1 MYVSDQ
7 VDPTCKY
14 TDLVC
19 IESFDTCIN
28 LCGGI
33 NLPKV
38 ISCVGTDGK
47 RRRQL
52 VKGKDD
58 LRQDAVMQQVFVLVN
73 RLLAREP
80 ATAKRHLSIR
90 VYKVCP
96 VTNLPL
102 IYLKV
107 LLFFRPCSLKVVPL
121 TQRSGIVEWCEGTI
135 SLGCYLI
142 GTPQC
147 PAQGAHMRYHPK
159 DWSNAICRKKLMVRD
174 LTLCNIYRPFIVD
187 PALFSVFR
195 KQEIVR
201 VQSCPSITRY
211 VNIFSQSSIISSWKA
226 FPVHLNGLN
235 IS

>member
-1 MYVSDQ
+1 MQ

-80 ATAKRHLSIR
+80 ATAKRHLSIH

-96 VTNLPL
+96 VTNYHNFFTSVLPT
-102 IYLKV
+102 
-107 LLFFRPCSLKVVPL
+107 LFP
-121 TQRSGIVEWCEGTI
+121 QGGTI
-135 SLGCYLI
+135 
-142 GTPQC
+142 
-147 PAQGAHMRYHPK
+147 
-159 DWSNAICRKKLMVRD
+159 
-174 LTLCNIYRPFIVD
+174 D
-187 PALFSVFR
+187 PTIR
-195 KQEIVR
+195 HR
-201 VQSCPSITRY
+201 
-211 VNIFSQSSIISSWKA
+211 
-226 FPVHLNGLN
+226 
-235 IS
+235 

>member
-1 MYVSDQ
+1 MQ

-80 ATAKRHLSIR
+80 ATTKRHLSIR
-90 VYKVCP
+90 VYKVRP
-96 VTNLPL
+96 VTNYLNFLPQL
-102 IYLKV
+102 ATV
-107 LLFFRPCSLKVVPL
+107 LPTLFPQVVPL

-159 DWSNAICRKKLMVRD
+159 DWSNAICRKKLMVGD
-174 LTLCNIYRPFIVD
+174 LTLCNIYRPFIKD
-187 PALFSVFR
+187 PALFSVSR

-201 VQSCPSITRY
+201 AQSCPSITRY
-211 VNIFSQSSIISSWKA
+211 VNIFSLSSIISSWKA
-226 FPVHLNGLN
+226 FPAHLNGLN